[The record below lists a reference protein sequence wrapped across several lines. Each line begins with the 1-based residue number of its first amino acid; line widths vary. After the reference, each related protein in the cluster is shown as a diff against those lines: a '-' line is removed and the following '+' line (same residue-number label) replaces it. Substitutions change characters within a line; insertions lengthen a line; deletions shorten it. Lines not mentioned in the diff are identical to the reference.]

1 MLLYNSCHLLIAK
14 PFVITGQQGQ
24 SRITVAIKLGAF
36 PTQLRAGKRASPK
49 SGDLL
54 SLGLQPGRCY

>member
-24 SRITVAIKLGAF
+24 GRITVALKLGTLLAQF
-36 PTQLRAGKRASPK
+36 YTGK
-49 SGDLL
+49 
-54 SLGLQPGRCY
+54 

>member
-36 PTQLRAGKRASPK
+36 PTQLYAGKRTNPRSD
-49 SGDLL
+49 GLL